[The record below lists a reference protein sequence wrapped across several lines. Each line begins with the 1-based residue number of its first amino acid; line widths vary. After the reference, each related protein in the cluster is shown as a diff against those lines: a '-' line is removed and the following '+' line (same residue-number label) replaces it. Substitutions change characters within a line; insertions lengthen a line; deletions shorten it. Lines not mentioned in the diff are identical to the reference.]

1 MNRIY
6 TVFWEGGLI
15 INIGNALK
23 YYRKLSKLTQVQVA
37 DMAGV
42 NDKYYGE
49 IERGESSPTLERLE
63 LISYSLGV
71 DIQQLVGYKQLVPVV
86 IEVQASQEKATN
98 NKKVHAYCNCCGIE
112 FISNENDIKC
122 PQCECEYSD
131 ENEYI
136 EIYGH

>member
-1 MNRIY
+1 M
-6 TVFWEGGLI
+6 I

-37 DMAGV
+37 DMAGG
-42 NDKYYGE
+42 NEKYYGE
-49 IERGESSPTLERLE
+49 IERGESSPTIERLE

-71 DIQQLVGYKQLVPVV
+71 DIQQLVGYTSLMPIV
-86 IEVQASQEKATN
+86 IEVQECQKNDTN
-98 NKKVHAYCNCCGIE
+98 KRKIHAYCNCCGTE
-112 FISNENDIKC
+112 FMSNENDIKC

>member
-1 MNRIY
+1 MI
-6 TVFWEGGLI
+6 V

-71 DIQQLVGYKQLVPVV
+71 DIQQLVGYDALMQVV
-86 IEVQASQEKATN
+86 LEVE
-98 NKKVHAYCNCCGIE
+98 
-112 FISNENDIKC
+112 
-122 PQCECEYSD
+122 ECENNHS
-131 ENEYI
+131 
-136 EIYGH
+136 G

>member
-1 MNRIY
+1 MVI
-6 TVFWEGGLI
+6 V
-15 INIGNALK
+15 INIGNALR

-49 IERGESSPTLERLE
+49 IERGESNPTLDRLE
-63 LISYSLGV
+63 RISYSLGV
-71 DIQQLVGYKQLVPVV
+71 DIQQLVGYMPLMPVV
-86 IEVQASQEKATN
+86 SEKKVCKN
-98 NKKVHAYCNCCGIE
+98 INKNKKKINAYCNCCGTE
-112 FISNENDIKC
+112 FMSYQDAIKC

-136 EIYGH
+136 EIYGY